1 MRVQTSV
8 ADSGAPS
15 FIASTRHIAND
26 PDFLTARLHA
36 RHSRMAE
43 AEKLDVLCHIRSLPE
58 FFSIIFPKS
67 EIKQNLDFQRLLLH
81 ELIGEISGFRAYMS
95 GPGADLL
102 DWMLVRFQMENLKVL
117 MRACLTKAPI
127 EETEG
132 HLISLP
138 MELMLDTGR
147 LAAAESPED
156 FIRLLPRGLLRE
168 NLAKALEIYRDY
180 PRTFFFE
187 AVLDRY
193 YFQGLLAR
201 MEKLSQEDR
210 EIVRPMVCQETDIFH
225 LMLVVR
231 GKFHYSL
238 TLEMLRPLHVAGAR
252 ISRGLFTA
260 MLNDPDIYTS
270 VDRVAKRVL
279 DTMPFEHGTN
289 DGTTAIDASVFESL
303 SWNRFF
309 RLAGTAFRKSHMGL
323 GAIIGYAGLRRVE
336 AANLITISEG
346 IRIGMAAETIRR
358 HLIPRTDLEGAHV

>member
-1 MRVQTSV
+1 MRLQASV
-8 ADSGAPS
+8 ADSGASS
-15 FIASTRHIAND
+15 FIATKRHIAD
-26 PDFLTARLHA
+26 DLDFLAGRLHA

-67 EIKQNLDFQRLLLH
+67 EIKQTLDFQRLLLH
-81 ELIGEISGFRAYMS
+81 ELIGEISGFHAYIS

-117 MRACLTKAPI
+117 MRACLTKVPI

-132 HLISLP
+132 HLISLTR
-138 MELMLDTGR
+138 ELTLDTRR

-156 FIRLLPRGLLRE
+156 FIPLLPKGLLRD
-168 NLAKALEIYRDY
+168 NLTKSLEIYRDY

-193 YFQGLLAR
+193 YFQGLLER
-201 MEKLSQEDR
+201 IERIPQEDR
-210 EIVRPMVCQETDIFH
+210 EIVRPMFCQEADIFH
-225 LMLVVR
+225 LMLVAR

-238 TLEMLRPLHVAGAR
+238 TSEMLRPLHVAETR
-252 ISRGLFTA
+252 ISLGLFTA
-260 MLNDPDIYTS
+260 MLNDQDIYTS

-279 DTMPFEHGTN
+279 DAMPFEHGSS
-289 DGTTAIDASVFESL
+289 DTAMTVDASVFEGL

-336 AANLITISEG
+336 VANLITISEG
-346 IRIGMAAETIRR
+346 IRIGMAAEAIRS